1 LKSVQT
7 LVTDRISSIK
17 HLSDSD
23 KICKQWQDNL
33 SSPQISIGVLRVYLL
48 LD

>member
-1 LKSVQT
+1 LKSVET
-7 LVTDRISSIK
+7 LVIDRISSIK

-23 KICKQWQDNL
+23 KIREQWQDNL
-33 SSPQISIGVLRVYLL
+33 SSPQISIGVLCVYKL